1 MNSYITAI
9 ATANPPY
16 KIDQKQVLGF
26 MLNAHQLEG
35 EAAEKLKVLYRATGI
50 TSRYSVVE
58 DYLTSTVRE
67 FYPPAAD
74 LEPFPTTASRM
85 LVYQREA
92 IKICLE
98 ASRKALRGTS
108 ADEITHLITVSCTG
122 MYAPGID
129 IELIDQLGL
138 SSSIERT
145 GINFMGCYAAFNA
158 IKVADHIC
166 RANDDAKVLIVC
178 VELCSIH
185 FQKSTLEDYL
195 LSNALFGDGA
205 AAVIMSSKPGK
216 GLNLRAVS
224 FFNELQRKGHDHMA
238 WQIGDQGFEMR
249 LSAYVPEIIETGI
262 VDLIKSLKE
271 KSNTNQFDYFAVH
284 PGGKKILRVIEKELG
299 ISQQENAAAHQVLA
313 DYGNMSSPTILFVLK
328 RIMDNLSKE
337 DQGKNLLGLAFGP
350 GLTLESM
357 LLRIEQH

>member
-98 ASRKALRGTS
+98 ASRKALKGTS

-195 LSNALFGDGA
+195 LSNA
-205 AAVIMSSKPGK
+205 
-216 GLNLRAVS
+216 
-224 FFNELQRKGHDHMA
+224 
-238 WQIGDQGFEMR
+238 
-249 LSAYVPEIIETGI
+249 
-262 VDLIKSLKE
+262 
-271 KSNTNQFDYFAVH
+271 
-284 PGGKKILRVIEKELG
+284 
-299 ISQQENAAAHQVLA
+299 
-313 DYGNMSSPTILFVLK
+313 
-328 RIMDNLSKE
+328 
-337 DQGKNLLGLAFGP
+337 
-350 GLTLESM
+350 
-357 LLRIEQH
+357 